1 MTARAAR
8 GRHLVLIGL
17 PGAGK
22 SVVGRRVARLLQR
35 RFLDLDRL
43 VERDAG
49 CTVAELFAREG
60 EAAFRARERAVTE
73 SLVLAPASVVAPG
86 GGWVLDPAN
95 PAALAPRST
104 IVWLRVSP
112 AVALARMGAGVAR
125 RPLLAG
131 PDPLGALTAL
141 AEQRAPR
148 YAAAADVTIDS
159 EALPLQELARRLAA
173 LVDRRAEAPG
183 GRGTPRPESR

>member
-1 MTARAAR
+1 VTARAAR

-43 VERDAG
+43 IERDAG

-60 EAAFRARERAVTE
+60 EPAFRARERAVTE
-73 SLVLAPASVVAPG
+73 SLVAAPASVVAPG

-95 PAALAPRST
+95 PAAIAARST
-104 IVWLRVSP
+104 IVWLRVTP
-112 AVALARMGAGVAR
+112 AVALARMGQGVTR

-131 PDPLGALTAL
+131 PDPLAALTAL

-148 YAAAADVTIDS
+148 YAAAADVTLDS
-159 EALPLQELARRLAA
+159 EGLPLPELARRLAA
-173 LVDRRAEAPG
+173 LVDRRTGASRPP
-183 GRGTPRPESR
+183 RTPDASPR

>member
-8 GRHLVLIGL
+8 GRHLVLVGL

-22 SVVGRRVARLLQR
+22 SVVGRRVARLLHR
-35 RFLDLDRL
+35 RFLDLDQL
-43 VERDAG
+43 IERDAG
-49 CTVAELFAREG
+49 CTVAELFVRDG
-60 EAAFRARERAVTE
+60 EPAFRARERAVTA
-73 SLVLAPASVVAPG
+73 SLVDAPSSVVAPG

-95 PAALAPRST
+95 PAALAPRSV

-112 AVALARMGAGVAR
+112 ALALARMGHGVAR

-141 AEQRAPR
+141 AEARAPR
-148 YAAAADVTIDS
+148 YAAVADATFDTDDV
-159 EALPLQELARRLAA
+159 PLAELARRLAA
-173 LVDRRAEAPG
+173 LVEPPPIDPAG
-183 GRGTPRPESR
+183 DGTSRPPTR